1 MINKLLL
8 IAKIG
13 IARNNIEDIV
23 KNVKEI
29 TKMIHLNLRNHNRR

>member
-8 IAKIG
+8 IARIG
-13 IARNNIEDIV
+13 IAKNNIEDIV

-29 TKMIHLNLRNHNRR
+29 TKMIHNNLRNLSRR